1 MKNLFHKI
9 KGKDNIKEKGKENKL
24 IKDIRLVSVKK
35 NTNNKLEFLLT
46 ENIKIEKI
54 YIVNENKYYNM
65 EFYQKSHVIYL
76 NLQIPNEL
84 ICDEDTKYNVY
95 FLSEFGPLRPFLP
108 NAQTIDSK
116 MRNFDI
122 ESNGDVHGYIY
133 FSKSYKRAMLQLKKQ
148 KIPNLIKKM
157 KISKK
162 EAFSFSSFKLN
173 DSYIDLFFDWK
184 KDFGKNYKIILE
196 RGGKWQVLQTEWL
209 VGSVRGY
216 FDESVLANMAP
227 EFGYTVRF
235 LCQSDVNDDVIYEL
249 MVNGNKNFQL
259 MKYKNHVYSF
269 IWNTIE
275 NLRFYS
281 SNDGKSRLLYPDG
294 TFVNNIYLEYK
305 ERPVFKKI
313 NIIMEDDG
321 WIKTDIDITKD
332 NSMYKGIYTVYQN
345 DTSRI
350 LGSFNKI
357 NDLQEAFALPNKL
370 NVLAKVQDKQL
381 FFFTEQ
387 ATDIINVW
395 VTFKENKKMYLQ
407 NTSINSEFQFSL
419 KNNNIKNINDI
430 IFEYYTCDEKIRYK
444 SVSKI
449 SDIIVMENGE

>member
-1 MKNLFHKI
+1 
-9 KGKDNIKEKGKENKL
+9 
-24 IKDIRLVSVKK
+24 
-35 NTNNKLEFLLT
+35 
-46 ENIKIEKI
+46 
-54 YIVNENKYYNM
+54 
-65 EFYQKSHVIYL
+65 
-76 NLQIPNEL
+76 
-84 ICDEDTKYNVY
+84 
-95 FLSEFGPLRPFLP
+95 
-108 NAQTIDSK
+108 
-116 MRNFDI
+116 
-122 ESNGDVHGYIY
+122 
-133 FSKSYKRAMLQLKKQ
+133 
-148 KIPNLIKKM
+148 
-157 KISKK
+157 
-162 EAFSFSSFKLN
+162 
-173 DSYIDLFFDWK
+173 
-184 KDFGKNYKIILE
+184 
-196 RGGKWQVLQTEWL
+196 
-209 VGSVRGY
+209 
-216 FDESVLANMAP
+216 
-227 EFGYTVRF
+227 
-235 LCQSDVNDDVIYEL
+235 
-249 MVNGNKNFQL
+249 
-259 MKYKNHVYSF
+259 
-269 IWNTIE
+269 
-275 NLRFYS
+275 
-281 SNDGKSRLLYPDG
+281 
-294 TFVNNIYLEYK
+294 
-305 ERPVFKKI
+305 
-313 NIIMEDDG
+313 MEDDG